1 MSPIVSLREVHKTFG
16 ANPVL
21 KGVSFEVNKG
31 EMIAIIG
38 ASGSGKSTALRCM
51 DRLETIDSGSIEVAG
66 IRVDDPAVDLKQLRR
81 EVGIVFQSYNLFPH
95 RTVLQNV
102 SMAPIQVL
110 GRDRQIGRASCR
122 ERV

>member
-51 DRLETIDSGSIEVAG
+51 DRLETIDSGSITLGA
-66 IRVDDPAVDLKQLRR
+66 
-81 EVGIVFQSYNLFPH
+81 
-95 RTVLQNV
+95 
-102 SMAPIQVL
+102 MASE
-110 GRDRQIGRASCR
+110 RAMATRCCWPPDSCSG
-122 ERV
+122 